1 MFDSADDEQLLAALR
16 QALRA
21 REAVPSRF
29 VEMGKNAYAWHNI
42 DAELA
47 ELTYD
52 SSTDSEL
59 SAAVRSETAS
69 IRALTFSSAHLS
81 IEVEVGE
88 ASLLGQVIPPREG
101 TIETETS
108 AGAAGTT
115 PVDRAGC
122 FAVEPKPSGP
132 FRLHWRTADG
142 ADVVTAWVTTF

>member
-16 QALRA
+16 QAVRA
-21 REAVPSRF
+21 RQAVPSRF

-52 SSTDSEL
+52 SSTDTEL
-59 SAAVRSETAS
+59 SAAVRSGTAP

-81 IEVEVGE
+81 IEVEVAE

-115 PVDRAGC
+115 PVDQAGC

-132 FRLHWRTADG
+132 FRLRWRTADG
-142 ADVVTAWVTTF
+142 ADVVTAWVTL